1 VTAAVG
7 DVVGGRF
14 RIDSILG
21 TGGMGVVVA
30 ATHLEL
36 GHRVAI
42 KFLRDEMV
50 GSQTIVD
57 RFLREAR
64 AVVHLRTE
72 HVCRVTDVGRTT
84 DGAPFIVMELLEGV
98 DLQHVVA
105 RQPLPPQL
113 AAAYVV
119 QACVALAEAHAAGII
134 HRDLKPANLFVTR
147 NASGAP
153 LVEVL
158 DFGIAKAVADTAAQL
173 THTQGALG
181 SPGYMSP
188 EQLRSARDV
197 DTRTDIWAL
206 GVTLYQLLSARLPFS
221 GGTLPEVAIK
231 VATDPPAP
239 IDVDP
244 RLRTIVMRCLEKSPD
259 RRYPDVASLAAELA
273 PFCDPASASRV
284 ATIYALSR
292 RGGSPPMLPPPAVQP
307 SGATVAT
314 SATNAATAPSK
325 PRRAWPIAIV
335 GLALVVGAAIA
346 VATVTGKGAEP
357 AARDAGTVALVPDA
371 RMVELVRQPP
381 ADAAVATAADAADS
395 DEDLFGGSEVAA
407 ALAETKQM
415 RDIACKQAAGKTD
428 PMSALA
434 NVTCACVDGDA
445 KAALAAWPHV
455 TFNRD
460 AMRDLCEAT
469 GVKLP

>member
-50 GSQTIVD
+50 GNPTIVD

-84 DGAPFIVMELLEGV
+84 GGAPFIVMELLEGV

-153 LVEVL
+153 LVKVL
-158 DFGIAKAVADTAAQL
+158 DFGIAKALADTGAQL

-188 EQLRSARDV
+188 EQLQSARDV

-231 VATDPPAP
+231 VANDPPAP
-239 IDVDP
+239 LDVDP
-244 RLRTIVMRCLEKSPD
+244 RLRAIVMRCLEKSPG
-259 RRYPDVASLAAELA
+259 RRYPDVAALAAELA
-273 PFCDPASASRV
+273 PFCDPASASLV

-292 RGGSPPMLPPPAVQP
+292 RGGPPEMPPPTAVQT
-307 SGATVAT
+307 SATVAT
-314 SATNAATAPSK
+314 NVTTSPAN
-325 PRRAWPIAIV
+325 PRRRWPIAIA
-335 GLALVVGAAIA
+335 GLALVVGATIA
-346 VATVTGKGAEP
+346 VATVAGKGAEP
-357 AARDAGTVALVPDA
+357 AARDAGTLALVADA
-371 RMVELVRQPP
+371 RMVELARQPP
-381 ADAAVATAADAADS
+381 ADATVAVAADAADS

-415 RDIACKQAAGKTD
+415 RDIACKQTAGKTD

-434 NVTCACVDGDA
+434 NITCACVDGDV

-460 AMRDLCEAT
+460 AMRELCEAT
-469 GVKLP
+469 GIKLPQ